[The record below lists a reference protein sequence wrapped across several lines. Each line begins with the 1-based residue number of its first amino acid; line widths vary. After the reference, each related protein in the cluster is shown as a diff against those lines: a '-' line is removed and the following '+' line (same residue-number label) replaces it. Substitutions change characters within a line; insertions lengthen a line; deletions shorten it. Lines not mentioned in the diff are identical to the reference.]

1 MDRDLAA
8 PATTAEQ
15 TSRVRRGRMCRC
27 RCCGGLH
34 FQFGNLSA
42 RLDAESF
49 LQLAN
54 RVHYAATVLGPDLG
68 DQRVVIPFGPGHF
81 SLLLDRDELED
92 LHGFVQ
98 RGLKWLDEQNGQ
110 ETAALPVH

>member
-8 PATTAEQ
+8 PATAAER
-15 TSRVRRGRMCRC
+15 SSPVRRGRMCRC

-54 RVHYAATVLGPDLG
+54 RVHYAATVLGPELAG
-68 DQRVVIPFGPGHF
+68 DQRVVIPFGPGRF
-81 SLLLDRDELED
+81 SLLLDREELED

-98 RGLKWLDEQNGQ
+98 RGLKWLDEQGVP
-110 ETAALPVH
+110 EAVLSVH